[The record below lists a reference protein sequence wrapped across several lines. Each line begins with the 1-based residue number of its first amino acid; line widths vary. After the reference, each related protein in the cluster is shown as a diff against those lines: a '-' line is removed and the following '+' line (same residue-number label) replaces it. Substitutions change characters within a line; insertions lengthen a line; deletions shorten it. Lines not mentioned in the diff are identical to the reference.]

1 MKTRASV
8 KLICKYCLW
17 EKRKNRLYVRCD
29 LNPKHKQRQLFSSNL
44 IPYDSENMSEVS
56 IGIVDS
62 KVDKSNCGCGH
73 IESLKNKV
81 SRSKELKLN
90 NEKNTRI

>member
-8 KLICKYCLW
+8 KLICKYCSW

-44 IPYDSENMSEVS
+44 IPFDSENISEFN
-56 IGIVDS
+56 IGLVEI
-62 KVDKSNCGCGH
+62 KANNSNCGCGH
-73 IESLKNKV
+73 IESLKNKI
-81 SRSKELKLN
+81 SKSKELRLN
-90 NEKNTRI
+90 NEINTRI

>member
-8 KLICKYCLW
+8 KLICKHCSW

-44 IPYDSENMSEVS
+44 IFSNDDTSFSSEISNNLLNSN
-56 IGIVDS
+56 IDNH
-62 KVDKSNCGCGH
+62 NCGCGH
-73 IESLKNKV
+73 IEMLKNKINK
-81 SRSKELKLN
+81 SNELKIV
-90 NEKNTRI
+90 KNTLI